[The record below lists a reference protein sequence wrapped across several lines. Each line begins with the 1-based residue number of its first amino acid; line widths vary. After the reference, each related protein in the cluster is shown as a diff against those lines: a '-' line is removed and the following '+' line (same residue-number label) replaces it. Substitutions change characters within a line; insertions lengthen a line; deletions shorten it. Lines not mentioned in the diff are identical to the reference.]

1 MNEIWRRLLFGFRR
15 RLGRVPA
22 QWLTETVRRRLKGGG
37 RQDCLP
43 HKAAEPQPK
52 GRPGGRLRAR
62 GPAPPNRRRQD
73 KGKIAC
79 ATKIDLMEALRCE

>member
-22 QWLTETVRRRLKGGG
+22 QWLTETVLRRLKGGG

-43 HKAAEPQPK
+43 HTIE
-52 GRPGGRLRAR
+52 
-62 GPAPPNRRRQD
+62 
-73 KGKIAC
+73 
-79 ATKIDLMEALRCE
+79 